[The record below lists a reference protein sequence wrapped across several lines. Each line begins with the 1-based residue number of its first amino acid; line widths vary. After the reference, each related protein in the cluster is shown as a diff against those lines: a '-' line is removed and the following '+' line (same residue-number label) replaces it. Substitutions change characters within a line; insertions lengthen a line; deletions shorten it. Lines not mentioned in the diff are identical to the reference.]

1 MENIKKP
8 NIPLLMN
15 LEYQQSVPWR
25 VKYLPTPK
33 PAFRVVGEK
42 ENMKYHKIEVL
53 KEPEHEKI
61 EVLKEPEYKNT
72 IPYLIRAVEDVRG
85 GKDKIKEMEKCLLKF
100 GFLTTGNTGKETL
113 EDFWREAEEF
123 EKLWGY
129 YQQVLSR
136 DVIGLK
142 KWITA
147 VRVPSE
153 GIVCMI
159 VNSDFKEIPP
169 LKTGNKMEELANL
182 FNIKF
187 NTKVT
192 YRLEDFDESPLQ
204 AYKTPAFQYIVE
216 TVIERIGAIQIQPT
230 TIHCEIDTFNE
241 QDKFTVSCKPH
252 CDNLLQA
259 LYFKFFQLLQGNDG
273 QKICKGCGDIFTPS
287 RPNNE
292 YCTSKCRATTKRRM
306 ARKNASNKKDSDV

>member
-15 LEYQQSVPWR
+15 LEYQQSVPWH

-33 PAFRVVGEK
+33 PAFMVVGEK
-42 ENMKYHKIEVL
+42 ENMKYHRIEVL

-61 EVLKEPEYKNT
+61 
-72 IPYLIRAVEDVRG
+72 IPHLIRAVEDVRG
-85 GKDKIKEMEKCLLKF
+85 GKDKIKEMEKWLLKF

-136 DVIGLK
+136 DVNGLK

-159 VNSDFKEIPP
+159 VNSDFKEIPS
-169 LKTGNKMEELANL
+169 LKTGNKMEDVVNL
-182 FNIKF
+182 FNIKWYA
-187 NTKVT
+187 KEV
-192 YRLEDFDESPLQ
+192 YRLNDFDKRPLQ
-204 AYKTPAFQYIVE
+204 AYKIPAFQYIVE
-216 TVIERIGAIQIQPT
+216 TVIERIGTIQIHPT
-230 TIHCEIDTFNE
+230 TMHCEIDTFNK

-292 YCTSKCRATTKRRM
+292 YCTSKCRAATKRRM
-306 ARKNASNKKDSDV
+306 ARKNASNKKDSNV